1 MKPIWPSLALWMR
14 ILASKVLESNCVVL
28 YIIKLISKITNITVF
43 IGGGYVSLMIEQ
55 ISISV

>member
-1 MKPIWPSLALWMR
+1 MRPIWPSLALWIR

-28 YIIKLISKITNITVF
+28 YIIKLLSKITNITVF
-43 IGGGYVSLMIEQ
+43 IGAFYVSLMIEQ

>member
-43 IGGGYVSLMIEQ
+43 IGGGLCITDD
-55 ISISV
+55 